1 MSQSSA
7 TEISKR
13 AAIAARAVAKLSTEQ
28 KNAVLQKMA
37 DAIRASE
44 ADILAV
50 NQKDLAAGQEKG
62 LSDAMIDRLTLDH
75 ERVEGMATAIE
86 EIIELADP
94 VGERYPFTE
103 RPNGIKVEKMRIP
116 LGVICMI
123 YEARPNVTA
132 DAGSLCFK
140 SGNAVILRCGR
151 EAIETSKAIAKA
163 LHKALRDSGL
173 PEDVITV
180 VPTPDRELMMD
191 LLQQDQYIDLVI
203 PRGGEGLIHFVSD
216 NSKIPVIQHYKGV
229 CHLYVDRE
237 ADQTKALNIL
247 LNGKTQRTGVC
258 NALEG
263 LLVHADIAAEFLPK
277 VATAL
282 AEKNVKEHA
291 CKQSLGF
298 FDGAELIADTD
309 FGEEY
314 LALEIAVRTV
324 ADYDQAIAHIQ
335 DFGSGHTEVIVT
347 ENQTTADRFIRE
359 VDSAVTMA
367 NTSSRFSD
375 GGQLGL
381 GAEIGIST
389 SKLHAYGPMGLQA
402 LTTEK
407 FVVTGTGQI
416 RE

>member
-1 MSQSSA
+1 MSNSVA

-13 AAIAARAVAKLSTEQ
+13 AAVAARAVATLSEAE

-37 DAIRASE
+37 DAIRKHQ
-44 ADILAV
+44 DQILAV
-50 NQKDLAAGQEKG
+50 NEKDMAAGREKQ
-62 LSDAMIDRLTLDH
+62 LSDAMLDRLQLNP
-75 ERVEGMATAIE
+75 ERIEGMATAIE
-86 EIIELADP
+86 EIIELQDP
-94 VGERYPFTE
+94 VGERMPFTT
-103 RPNGIKVEKMRIP
+103 RPNGIEVEKMRIP

-132 DAGSLCFK
+132 DAGALCFK

-151 EAIETSKAIAKA
+151 EAIESSKAIAAA
-163 LHKALRDSGL
+163 LHEALRDSGL

-180 VPTPDRELMMD
+180 VPTPDRDLMLEL
-191 LLQQDQYIDLVI
+191 LKQDEFIDLVI

-229 CHLYVDRE
+229 CHLYVDKD
-237 ADQTKALNIL
+237 ADLDKALNLL

-263 LLVHADIAAEFLPK
+263 LLVHADIAAKFLPM
-277 VATAL
+277 AAQAL
-282 AEKNVKEHA
+282 QEKGVKIHTDKASAEYFANPDV
-291 CKQSLGF
+291 
-298 FDGAELIADTD
+298 IADD
-309 FGEEY
+309 AFGEEY

-324 ADYDQAIAHIQ
+324 SDFDAAIEHIQ
-335 DFGSGHTEVIVT
+335 NFGSGHTEVIAT
-347 ENQTTADRFIRE
+347 ENESTATRFIRE
-359 VDSAVTMA
+359 VDSAVTMWNA
-367 NTSSRFSD
+367 SSRFSD

-416 RE
+416 RD

>member
-1 MSQSSA
+1 MSTQLA
-7 TEISKR
+7 EQISKR
-13 AAIAARAVAKLSTEQ
+13 AAVAARAVAKLSETK
-28 KNAVLQKMA
+28 KNQVLQRMA
-37 DAIRASE
+37 DAIRAAQDE
-44 ADILAV
+44 IIAV
-50 NQKDLAAGQEKG
+50 NEQDMQAGREKG
-62 LSDAMIDRLTLDH
+62 LSEAMLDRLQLDPA
-75 ERVEGMATAIE
+75 RVEGMASAIE
-86 EIIELADP
+86 EIIALADP
-94 VGERYPFTE
+94 VGERKPFET
-103 RPNGIKVEKMRIP
+103 RPNGIQVDKMRIP

-132 DAGSLCFK
+132 DAGALCFK

-163 LHKALRDSGL
+163 LHKALRDSDL

-180 VPTPDRELMMD
+180 VPSPDRELMND
-191 LLQQDQYIDLVI
+191 LLKQDKYIDLVI

-229 CHLYVDRE
+229 CHLYVDKD
-237 ADQTKALNIL
+237 ADLDKALSIL

-258 NALEG
+258 NALEC
-263 LLVHADIAAEFLPK
+263 LVVHEQIADTFLPK
-277 VATAL
+277 AAAAL
-282 AEKNVKEHA
+282 AEKNVIIHA
-291 CKQSLGF
+291 DKASAKYF
-298 FDGAELIADTD
+298 ENADVIADD
-309 FGEEY
+309 AYGEEY

-324 ADYDQAIAHIQ
+324 ADFDAALDHIHA
-335 DFGSGHTEVIVT
+335 FGSGHTEVIIT
-347 ENQTTADRFIRE
+347 ENQAAEDRFIRE

-407 FVVTGTGQI
+407 FVVTGNGQI

>member
-1 MSQSSA
+1 MSTQLA
-7 TEISKR
+7 TEISQR
-13 AAIAARAVAKLSTEQ
+13 AAIAARAAAKLSEAE
-28 KNAVLQKMA
+28 KNQVLQRMA
-37 DAIRASE
+37 DAIRAGQDE
-44 ADILAV
+44 ILTV
-50 NQKDLAAGQEKG
+50 NRQDMAAGQEKG
-62 LSDAMIDRLTLDH
+62 LSEAMLDRLALNP
-75 ERVEGMATAIE
+75 ERIEGMATAIE
-86 EIIELADP
+86 EIIQLADP
-94 VGERYPFTE
+94 VGERKAFET
-103 RPNGIKVEKMRIP
+103 RPNGIQVDKMRIP

-132 DAGSLCFK
+132 DAGALCFK

-163 LHKALRDSGL
+163 LHQALRDSDL

-180 VPTPDRELMMD
+180 VPTPDRDLMTEL
-191 LLQQDQYIDLVI
+191 LKQDKYIDLVI

-229 CHLYVDRE
+229 CHLYVDKD
-237 ADQTKALNIL
+237 ADPDMALNIL

-258 NALEG
+258 NALEC
-263 LLVHADIAAEFLPK
+263 LVVHQDIAPSFLPK
-277 VATAL
+277 AAQAL
-282 AEKNVKEHA
+282 AEKNVVIHA
-291 CKQSLGF
+291 DAASAEY
-298 FDGAELIADTD
+298 FDNADVIADD
-309 FGEEY
+309 AFGEEY

-324 ADYDQAIAHIQ
+324 PDFNAALDHIHT
-335 DFGSGHTEVIVT
+335 FGSGHTEVIVT
-347 ENQTTADRFIRE
+347 EDKAAAERFIRE

-407 FVVTGTGQI
+407 FVVTGNGQI

>member
-1 MSQSSA
+1 MNSSLA

-13 AAIAARAVAKLSTEQ
+13 AAIAARAVATLNEAE
-28 KNAVLQKMA
+28 KNLVLQRMA
-37 DAIRASE
+37 DTIRAAQAE
-44 ADILAV
+44 IIKT
-50 NQKDLAAGQEKG
+50 NEKDLANGVEKG
-62 LSDAMIDRLTLDH
+62 LSDAMMDRLKLTP

-86 EIIELADP
+86 EIIELQDP
-94 VGERYPFTE
+94 VGERYPFTT
-103 RPNGIKVEKMRIP
+103 RPNGIQVDKMRIP

-132 DAGSLCFK
+132 DAGALCFK

-151 EAIETSKAIAKA
+151 EAIESSKAIAAA
-163 LHKALRDSGL
+163 LHQALRDSNL

-180 VPTPDRELMMD
+180 VPTPDRELMTE
-191 LLQQDQYIDLVI
+191 LLKQDQYIDLVI

-229 CHLYVDRE
+229 CHLYVDQD
-237 ADQTKALNIL
+237 ADLDKALQIL

-263 LLVHADIAAEFLPK
+263 LLVHQAVADKFLPM
-277 VATAL
+277 AARAL
-282 AEKNVKEHA
+282 AEKDVVIHSDKKSAPYFEHA
-291 CKQSLGF
+291 
-298 FDGAELIADTD
+298 DIIADD
-309 FGEEY
+309 AYGEEY

-324 ADYDQAIAHIQ
+324 ADFDGAIEHIQ
-335 DFGSGHTEVIVT
+335 NFGSGHTEVIVT
-347 ENQTTADRFIRE
+347 ENDETAERFIRV

-367 NTSSRFSD
+367 NASSRFSD

-416 RE
+416 RD

>member
-1 MSQSSA
+1 MSTQLA
-7 TEISKR
+7 EQISKR
-13 AAIAARAVAKLSTEQ
+13 AAAAARAVANLSEAK
-28 KNAVLQKMA
+28 KNQVLQRMA
-37 DAIRASE
+37 DAIRAAKSN
-44 ADILAV
+44 ILAV
-50 NQKDLAAGQEKG
+50 NEKDMVAGKDKG
-62 LSDAMIDRLTLDH
+62 LSDAMLDRLQLND
-75 ERVEGMATAIE
+75 ERIEGMATAIE

-94 VGERYPFTE
+94 VGERHHFET
-103 RPNGIKVEKMRIP
+103 RPNGIQVDKMRIP

-132 DAGSLCFK
+132 DAGALCFK

-151 EAIETSKAIAKA
+151 EAIETSKAIAEA
-163 LHKALRDSGL
+163 LHQALRESEL

-180 VPTPDRELMMD
+180 VPSPDRELMNE
-191 LLQQDQYIDLVI
+191 LLKQDKYIDLVI

-229 CHLYVDRE
+229 CHLYVDKD
-237 ADQTKALNIL
+237 ANVDTALNIL

-263 LLVHADIAAEFLPK
+263 LVVHQEIASEFLPAAAK
-277 VATAL
+277 AL
-282 AEKNVKEHA
+282 AEKNVIIHSDAASAGYFENA
-291 CKQSLGF
+291 NV
-298 FDGAELIADTD
+298 IADD
-309 FGEEY
+309 AFGEEY
-314 LALEIAVRTV
+314 LALEIAVKTV
-324 ADYDQAIAHIQ
+324 GDFDQALDHIHN
-335 DFGSGHTEVIVT
+335 FGSGHTEVIVT
-347 ENQTTADRFIRE
+347 ENQQAADRFIRE

-367 NTSSRFSD
+367 NASSRFSD